1 MSFFKPATRE
11 QSKLRL
17 ALFGPSGSGKTYTA
31 LSIAAGLAGPVALV
45 DTEHGSSAKYAP
57 PRGPVA
63 FSKLDLTTYEPAKYI
78 RALKEAANEGFPV
91 VIVDSLSHAWFAK
104 GGILDQKD
112 AKGGSFDAWATLTPQ
127 QNDLVMA
134 ILAYPGHVIVTMRAK
149 TEYVIEQRE
158 NRAGKTVNVP
168 KKVGLAPVQ
177 RNDLEYE
184 FDLAIMMDMDNVGHV
199 QKSRYPELNGQS
211 IRQPGAE
218 LAAQLR
224 GFLEEGAVPAPAAA
238 PETPIDLSR
247 LARTEPRPIET
258 DRNVDAPPS
267 PLTPVETELCAALAG
282 AKTLGELRLVSIQIP
297 AAQKTPAV
305 RDAHARRNA
314 ELRSARGAA

>member
-17 ALFGPSGSGKTYTA
+17 SLFGPSGSGKTYTA
-31 LSIAAGLAGPVALV
+31 LSIAAGLGGPIAVI

-63 FSKLDLTTYEPAKYI
+63 FSKLDLTSYEPAKYV

-91 VIVDSLSHAWFAK
+91 VIVDSLSHAWFGK

-112 AKGGSFDAWATLTPQ
+112 AKGGSFDAWAALTPQ
-127 QNDLVMA
+127 QNDLVQA
-134 ILAYPGHVIVTMRAK
+134 ILAYPGHVIVTMRSK
-149 TEYVIEQRE
+149 TEYVLEQRE
-158 NRAGKTVNVP
+158 NRSGKVVNVP

-184 FDLAIMMDMDNVGHV
+184 FDVAILLDMDNTGHV
-199 QKSRYPELNGQS
+199 QKTRYPELNGQS

-218 LAAQLR
+218 LAALLR
-224 GFLEEGAVPAPAAA
+224 TFLEEGSAPATAA
-238 PETPIDLSR
+238 PAS
-247 LARTEPRPIET
+247 EPRPT
-258 DRNVDAPPS
+258 ARDDAD
-267 PLTPVETELCAALAG
+267 TPRDTSRDVRDTTSEQICAAIAF
-282 AKTLGELRLVSIQIP
+282 AKTLGELRVVAQQIEE
-297 AAQKTPAV
+297 AQKTPAV
-305 RDAHARRNA
+305 KEAYAARLA
-314 ELRSARGAA
+314 ELKLARGAA